1 MAKKIG
7 ERVIDARTSGCG
19 ETYTHAAAIMWI
31 LLTLNEPA
39 IGQPVNAIGHSAA
52 GDQGLSEE
60 LSGGQGVWLASATQR
75 GEYVELPRLQ
85 LVRVKSGTACSIE
98 MAGQSGHT

>member
-1 MAKKIG
+1 MSKKVG
-7 ERVIDARTSGCG
+7 KCVIDARTSGCG
-19 ETYTHAAAIMWI
+19 EAYTHTTAIMQI
-31 LLTLNEPA
+31 FLTLDKSA
-39 IGQPVNAIGHSAA
+39 IGEPVNAIGHSAA

-85 LVRVKSGTACSIE
+85 LVRVKGSPACSIE
-98 MAGQSGHT
+98 VAGEPGHT